1 MLIVLTALAFLF
13 LGREIALRLWEDDRP
28 SFYEFT
34 TYATAIG
41 MCAWLASLWAIA
53 LLHWMVEPVLI
64 ARTCVALGLA
74 AWWAITRRAGPP
86 PGATRDRALLIFVG
100 AWVLFILWRGWLLP
114 PVSHDALA
122 YHLPKAVLFARA
134 GGYRWFSFLDARIRN
149 IPANYEMLLAENIV
163 LQHRDTITEWIS
175 TLFYVLFVFG
185 TAAIAERWWKSRA
198 TIVAVFAAGV
208 PVALLHSGAHK
219 NDLMTGFF
227 IVAGLVAGG
236 RFVSTADR
244 RALVLAV
251 IVFAAAVGTKP
262 QAAAVAIAL
271 AICVAVSAMA
281 RPAVREA
288 LASTFGKVAIVA
300 VFAFLFLGGAVYISN
315 LINERAVI
323 GVDST
328 AKHETVIAY
337 GDWPN
342 LWQGPYVLLAGPF
355 APKANALYVPW
366 ASQPWFWRR
375 YELFFSHLGIPFA
388 LCALALPFALFILR
402 RRATAEMVVVTAAV
416 AAAFALMLPVN
427 FQPHGMFSISLPRY
441 ALFIVP
447 VVFGWTIAPLERRA
461 AKALAAIAVVALVAY
476 SIDAARNDA
485 FAPWAYVKFVI
496 QHPHTRQVP
505 FDPYR
510 AAEVADRMA
519 GQHDRIA
526 IDAAFGTW
534 IHPAFGVELARPV
547 DFIPQGEGPPRIPV
561 DADWV
566 VIDRGWKILWEHP
579 AFRDLSQA
587 RTFLVRG
594 QPGPE
599 DTRVLR
605 YLQGD
610 RRFRLVFYNPVWNQ
624 AVFRRIR

>member
-13 LGREIALRLWEDDRP
+13 LGREVALRLWEDDRP
-28 SFYEFT
+28 PFYELA
-34 TYATAIG
+34 TYAATIG
-41 MCAWLASLWAIA
+41 VCAWLASLWAIA
-53 LLHWMVEPVLI
+53 LLHWMYEPVLI

-74 AWWAITRRAGPP
+74 IWWAITRRTGSSPFA
-86 PGATRDRALLIFVG
+86 AKEKALLIFVA
-100 AWVLFILWRGWLLP
+100 AWVIFILWRGWLLP

-134 GGYRWFSFLDARIRN
+134 GGYRWLSFLDARIRN

-185 TAAIAERWWKSRA
+185 TAAVAERWWKSKA
-198 TIVAVFAAGV
+198 TIVAVFAAGL

-219 NDLMTGFF
+219 NDLMTAFF
-227 IVAGLVAGG
+227 IVAALVAAG
-236 RFVSTADR
+236 RFVGVADR

-251 IVFAAAVGTKP
+251 IALAAAVGTKP
-262 QAAAVAIAL
+262 QAAAVGIAL
-271 AICVAVSAMA
+271 AICVAAAEVAA
-281 RPAVREA
+281 RRSRVDAA
-288 LASTFGKVAIVA
+288 FLIKTSVAGA
-300 VFAFLFLGGAVYISN
+300 FAFLLLGGAVYVSN
-315 LINERAVI
+315 FINEHAVL
-323 GVDST
+323 GVDSGM
-328 AKHETVIAY
+328 KHETVIAY
-337 GDWPN
+337 GDWSN
-342 LWQGPYVLLAGPF
+342 LWQGPYVLLAAPF
-355 APKANALYVPW
+355 AAKSNELYVPW
-366 ASQPWFWRR
+366 ASHPWFWRR

-388 LCALALPFALFILR
+388 LCAIALPFAVVFLR
-402 RRATAEMVVVTAAV
+402 RRANAEMFAVTAA
-416 AAAFALMLPVN
+416 AGIAFAVMLPVN

-447 VVFGWTIAPLERRA
+447 IVFGWTIAPLAQRA
-461 AKALAAIAVVALVAY
+461 GTILSAIAVIVLIAY
-476 SIDAARNDA
+476 SLDVARNDA
-485 FAPWAYVKFVI
+485 FAPWAYVKFVMK
-496 QHPHTRQVP
+496 HPQTRQVP

-526 IDAAFGTW
+526 LDAAFGTW

-547 DFIPQGEGPPRIPV
+547 DFIPHGDGPPLIRE

-579 AFRDLSQA
+579 QFRDLSQA

-594 QPGPE
+594 QPTEE

-605 YLQGD
+605 YLRRDG
-610 RRFRLVFYNPVWNQ
+610 RFRLVFYNPVWNQ
-624 AVFRRIR
+624 AVFQRIR